1 MEQNGRETNIFGGG
15 STTAAVKYTTVP
27 AQVLRVTPL
36 RGFHSIRGM
45 HSGRSYSLRYPLL
58 GVLLTVSVCV
68 TVAEIHSSDAARFH
82 ETLLSRTMELRS
94 ATSFS
99 LDPSRQKS
107 RNRRFLIREDER
119 DGLGCPDEGQGED
132 WNNFDLLLQHNDDCL
147 DIATLGLNSRT
158 RRRRARTRHSLLA
171 KALEPAIATENFPNG
186 EEGSN
191 ISLLPPRFARNSANG
206 MHQRLLKT
214 GTTIAGVC
222 GADFCVLG
230 ADTRATNDRLVA
242 DKACAKIHKLAANV
256 YACGAGTSADLEHV
270 TRQVYYTT
278 LLQSQDEAIGNA
290 ASVDGALASSSSHV
304 ASVAS
309 ICRFLQDILYDQG
322 GSCQATLIVG
332 GVYKS
337 KAMLRAIHPHGS
349 QDALAFT
356 ALGSGGMA
364 AMGVLESSYRHDL
377 TLEEA
382 IELVTRAITAGI
394 VNDLGS
400 GSQVDLCIIT
410 AEGTDYRRCAVPEEQ
425 LQNFNGES
433 SFVES
438 PANTRK
444 QNDESL
450 NGVNGFGNMPFNIKS
465 RRIVAVTPE
474 VERASKEQEWAEILS
489 LPPSTAAL

>member
-1 MEQNGRETNIFGGG
+1 
-15 STTAAVKYTTVP
+15 
-27 AQVLRVTPL
+27 
-36 RGFHSIRGM
+36 
-45 HSGRSYSLRYPLL
+45 
-58 GVLLTVSVCV
+58 
-68 TVAEIHSSDAARFH
+68 
-82 ETLLSRTMELRS
+82 
-94 ATSFS
+94 
-99 LDPSRQKS
+99 
-107 RNRRFLIREDER
+107 
-119 DGLGCPDEGQGED
+119 
-132 WNNFDLLLQHNDDCL
+132 
-147 DIATLGLNSRT
+147 
-158 RRRRARTRHSLLA
+158 
-171 KALEPAIATENFPNG
+171 
-186 EEGSN
+186 
-191 ISLLPPRFARNSANG
+191 

-278 LLQSQDEAIGNA
+278 LLQSRQDEAIGNA
-290 ASVDGALASSSSHV
+290 ASVDGALASSSN
-304 ASVAS
+304 
-309 ICRFLQDILYDQG
+309 ILYDQG

-410 AEGTDYRRCAVPEEQ
+410 AEGTDYRR
-425 LQNFNGES
+425 
-433 SFVES
+433 
-438 PANTRK
+438 
-444 QNDESL
+444 
-450 NGVNGFGNMPFNIKS
+450 
-465 RRIVAVTPE
+465 
-474 VERASKEQEWAEILS
+474 
-489 LPPSTAAL
+489 